1 MIIETRNQD
10 ILKSDINIIAHQVN
24 CVSKGSR
31 GLARQ
36 IFDKYP
42 NSNIYTKVSNRNLGQ
57 VYITFE
63 DDSKLKILH
72 LTAQIYTGKPRDA
85 DRYVD
90 RLKAFK
96 ECIYLLENNQGI
108 SREFIGSDVMKIETL
123 RRFDIIDGDVVGFP
137 YGIGCGL
144 AGGNWDD
151 YYKILDESK
160 LKIILF
166 KI

>member
-1 MIIETRNQD
+1 MIIETRNED
-10 ILKSDINIIAHQVN
+10 ILKSDIKIIAHQVN

-42 NSNIYTKVSNRNLGQ
+42 NSNIYNKISNRKLGQ

-63 DDSKLKILH
+63 HNSKLKILH
-72 LTAQIYTGKPRDA
+72 ITAQVYTGKPRGA
-85 DRYVD
+85 DEYVN

-108 SREFIGSDVMKIETL
+108 SRDLVGSHTIKIEAL
-123 RRFDIIDGDVVGFP
+123 RRFDIIDDNVIGFP

-144 AGGNWDD
+144 AGGNWND
-151 YYKILDESK
+151 YYKILEESK